1 MQFAKDSFFLAL
13 QQRLAGLNPAR
24 TVTVNGATV
33 PAVLVVENLPP
44 PSAEPQPNAFYIE
57 WGSAAVVDG
66 HAGDAA
72 LMSLD
77 CVISYYTL
85 GTVQSMVD
93 RGRVLG
99 QLDGELLGICQPP
112 NTEKMDYTQSPA
124 ADLGTK
130 VFWNQPA
137 FNEAVAAG
145 VEDDT
150 TNYQTGRTAR
160 KVFYA
165 RSFQDGRAARRA
177 ELTVFFFSEVTLL

>member
-1 MQFAKDSFFLAL
+1 MQFAKDSIFLAL

-24 TVTVNGATV
+24 TVTINGTTV
-33 PAVLVVENLPP
+33 PAVLVAENLPP
-44 PSAEPQPNAFYIE
+44 AAAEPQPNAFYIE
-57 WGSAAVVDG
+57 WGRAGVVNG
-66 HAGDAA
+66 HAGNSA
-72 LMSLD
+72 LIGVE

-99 QLDGELLGICQPP
+99 QMDGELLAICQPA

-137 FNEAVAAG
+137 FNEAFAAG

-150 TNYQTGRTAR
+150 SNYQTARAAR
-160 KVFYA
+160 KVLYA
-165 RSFQDGRAARRA
+165 QAFQDGRAARRA

>member
-13 QQRLAGLNPAR
+13 QTRLAGLNPAR
-24 TVTVNGATV
+24 TVTINGATV
-33 PAVLVVENLPP
+33 PAVLAVENLPP
-44 PSAEPQPNAFYIE
+44 AAAGALPNAFYVE
-57 WGSAAVVDG
+57 WGRAGVVEG
-66 HAGDAA
+66 NAGNSA
-72 LMSLD
+72 LMSVE

-99 QLDGELLGICQPP
+99 QLDGELLGICQPT

-124 ADLGTK
+124 ADLGTR

-150 TNYQTGRTAR
+150 TNYQTARAAR

-165 RSFQDGRAARRA
+165 QAFQDGRAARRA
-177 ELTVFFFSEVTLL
+177 ELTVFFFSEVTML